1 MSGIADIW
9 NTLDLD
15 QMMQIFT
22 EESRVEYIDKDPVV
36 GLKAIRAM
44 LADNFSNIATYELKK
59 IARLAVEPEI
69 TTELDIKWTTK
80 SEPREWIK
88 ASATTVR
95 MVWPDPSESSVLTI
109 TTPSRRSGLRVTL
122 WICEC
127 PVMQVPGRTGRERR
141 TSKERPTIPATWVQT
156 ASTVNRW

>member
-1 MSGIADIW
+1 MNTHVKVKPPAPVLTKFTKENAQKYVSGIADIW

-80 SEPREWIK
+80 SEPHIQHRARCFEI
-88 ASATTVR
+88 
-95 MVWPDPSESSVLTI
+95 
-109 TTPSRRSGLRVTL
+109 LRVENDKLTS
-122 WICEC
+122 W
-127 PVMQVPGRTGRERR
+127 ERSPNFR
-141 TSKERPTIPATWVQT
+141 RHER
-156 ASTVNRW
+156 

>member
-1 MSGIADIW
+1 VSGIADIW

-95 MVWPDPSESSVLTI
+95 MVWPDNQKA
-109 TTPSRRSGLRVTL
+109 RF
-122 WICEC
+122 
-127 PVMQVPGRTGRERR
+127 
-141 TSKERPTIPATWVQT
+141 
-156 ASTVNRW
+156 